1 MLRIIRSIRIRM
13 KYLDIGIMSCFI
25 ILSIIGVVM
34 IYSASMVAASRGSLT
49 NGVPVEANF
58 FMKRQYIFV
67 ILGFILLL
75 IISMYFNINALKN
88 SNMQKLIVLGTIAL
102 LFLTLIVGKE
112 INGSKN
118 WINLGLFSIQTSE
131 FLKLV
136 AIFYLAFI
144 LDKLLTNRRSYQ
156 LKNLV
161 PPLSILGLGLVLVLI
176 QGDLGGTL
184 LTLAIIA
191 SILIY
196 SDIKNKIKLQIF
208 INLGGISGLIPLT
221 GVTLPLLSYGCS
233 SMLSIS
239 IALGS
244 MLAVIRQIK
253 KEKFI

>member
-102 LFLTLIVGKE
+102 LFLTLIVGK
-112 INGSKN
+112 
-118 WINLGLFSIQTSE
+118 
-131 FLKLV
+131 
-136 AIFYLAFI
+136 
-144 LDKLLTNRRSYQ
+144 
-156 LKNLV
+156 
-161 PPLSILGLGLVLVLI
+161 
-176 QGDLGGTL
+176 
-184 LTLAIIA
+184 
-191 SILIY
+191 
-196 SDIKNKIKLQIF
+196 
-208 INLGGISGLIPLT
+208 
-221 GVTLPLLSYGCS
+221 
-233 SMLSIS
+233 
-239 IALGS
+239 
-244 MLAVIRQIK
+244 
-253 KEKFI
+253 

>member
-13 KYLDIGIMSCFI
+13 KYLDLGIMSCFI

-161 PPLSILGLGLVLVLI
+161 PPLSILGLVLVLI